1 MRMISRMAL
10 AAAMAASFP
19 AVSGAQT
26 VVQGQLVDDGSDAPL
41 GGGQV
46 VLVGSEGRSHR
57 RVTTDLTGRF
67 SFRDITP
74 GPIRMR
80 ASKLGFETAVTP
92 FIQTENG
99 DTVVVEV
106 RLARGAV
113 LLAPVTVVARSR
125 PRPSIQLEGFYDR
138 MEAGFGYFL
147 TRDDIQRR
155 NASYLSDLILTV
167 PGMRLGGT
175 TVGGRR
181 TVTST
186 RALRGW
192 GSCPVQVF
200 VDGFHMNRRIMRR
213 AETGTRA
220 LVDSSG
226 GPLFNEES
234 DPGFSIDDHIV
245 PSSVEGMEVYKG
257 TSDVPAEFW
266 TPDAMCGT
274 VVIWSRRGR
283 A

>member
-1 MRMISRMAL
+1 MRMILRMAL
-10 AAAMAASFP
+10 AAAMAASLP

-26 VVQGQLVDDGSDAPL
+26 VVQGHLVDDGSNAPL

-46 VLVGSEGRSHR
+46 VLVGSEGRAQR

-67 SFRDITP
+67 SFQDITP
-74 GPIRMR
+74 GPFRMR

-92 FIQTENG
+92 YIQTENG

-138 MEAGFGYFL
+138 MEAGFGYFI

-155 NASYLSDLILTV
+155 NASYISDLIMTV

-181 TVTST
+181 TVVST

-200 VDGFHMNRRIMRR
+200 VDGFHMNRRGVSRVEAVMDS
-213 AETGTRA
+213 TGGA
-220 LVDSSG
+220 I
-226 GPLFNEES
+226 FNEES
-234 DPGFSIDDHIV
+234 DPNFSIDDHIV
-245 PSSVEGMEVYKG
+245 PNSIEGMEVYKG

-283 A
+283 